1 MLYEF
6 SVYQMKVEDH
16 LFWVAES
23 KSLKGCVGQG
33 DSSEEAVKELEEN
46 EKEWLNTAK
55 EFGIPIPPRT
65 VKKPKTYSGKVS
77 LRMSPYVHE
86 SAAEAARLLGIS
98 TNQFINDAIIK
109 YTAEVESSS
118 KSVASQAP
126 DTETSSRLIKFPV
139 PAKSPF
145 AEVQEELEE
154 M

>member
-55 EFGIPIPPRT
+55 EFGIPIPPRM

-118 KSVASQAP
+118 KSVAAQAP